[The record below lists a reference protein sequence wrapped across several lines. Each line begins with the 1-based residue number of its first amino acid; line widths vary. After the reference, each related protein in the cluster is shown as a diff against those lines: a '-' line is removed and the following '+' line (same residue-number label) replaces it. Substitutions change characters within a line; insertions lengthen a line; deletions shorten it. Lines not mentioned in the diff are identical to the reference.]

1 MRTDDAPGKCHRP
14 ALSVNRAR
22 RRSRRIFATSTL
34 LTGRRSVHVTKPV
47 ILTVDDDPVVLGAIE
62 RDLRQHY
69 RADYRVMK
77 AASGAAGLEAAR
89 ELAARN
95 TPIALFLVD
104 QRMPG
109 MTGTELLR
117 EASKLHPASRR
128 VLLTAYA
135 DTDVAIS
142 GINEIGLDH
151 YLMKPWDPP
160 EQRLYPVLDDLLGEW
175 RARVRPAFEGIRVL
189 GSEWS
194 PESYQAKEFLSR
206 NRVPYEWV
214 DIDRDAPARALAQSL
229 AGDVTRLPVV
239 IFTDGSHLV
248 APSHAELASKS
259 GMQTHANRPFYD
271 VVVIGGGPAGLAHAV
286 YAASEGLRTVLV
298 ESEAAGGQAGTSSL
312 IENYL
317 GFPGGVTGADLAHR
331 ATTQARRF
339 GAELLTGQ
347 KAVSLRREDPYRVVV
362 LADGTELT
370 AFTVVIT
377 TGMSART
384 LAVPGIEALQ
394 GVGVYY
400 GAAMTEAAR
409 YRDKDVAVVGG
420 ANSAGQG
427 ALFFSR
433 YARKVTMIVRAPDLL
448 PTMSNYL
455 VERIRATKNMEILN
469 CVEVESVRGPTAL
482 ESIVV
487 KDAGTGALRELP
499 MSAMFVFI
507 GVKPHTD
514 SFTGTLELDGQGFIL
529 TGADL
534 PREHGRP
541 RGWPLERE
549 PFAFE
554 TSIPGV
560 FAAGDVRAT
569 ANRRVAAAVGEGSA
583 AVYSVHRYLRMV

>member
-1 MRTDDAPGKCHRP
+1 VD
-14 ALSVNRAR
+14 
-22 RRSRRIFATSTL
+22 
-34 LTGRRSVHVTKPV
+34 VTKPV
-47 ILTVDDDPVVLGAIE
+47 ILTVDDDLAVLGAIE
-62 RDLRQHY
+62 RDLRRHY

-77 AASGAAGLEAAR
+77 AASGAAGLQAAR

-117 EASKLHPASRR
+117 EVAKLHPSSRR

-135 DTDVAIS
+135 DTDVAIA

-175 RARVRPAFEGIRVL
+175 RARVQPPFEGIRVL

-194 PESYQAKEFLSR
+194 PQSYQAKEFLSR

-214 DIDRDAPARALAQSL
+214 DIDRDAPARALAESL
-229 AGDVTRLPVV
+229 AGDLTRLPVV
-239 IFTDGSHLV
+239 IFADGSHLV
-248 APSHAELASKS
+248 APSPSDLASKA
-259 GMQTHANRPFYD
+259 GLQTHATRPFYD
-271 VVVIGGGPAGLAHAV
+271 VIVIGGGPAGLANAV

-298 ESEAAGGQAGTSSL
+298 ESQATGGQAGTSSL

-317 GFPGGVTGADLAHR
+317 GFPAGVTGADLANR
-331 ATTQARRF
+331 ATAQARRF

-347 KAVSLRREDPYRVVV
+347 EAVGLRREDPYRVVV
-362 LADGTELT
+362 LADGTELS
-370 AFTVVIT
+370 AYTVVIT

-384 LAVPGIEALQ
+384 LNVPGVESLR

-409 YRDKDVAVVGG
+409 YRDKDVCVVGG

-427 ALFFSR
+427 ALYFSR
-433 YARKVTMIVRAPDLL
+433 YAHRVTMLVRAPDLL
-448 PTMSNYL
+448 PLMSQYL
-455 VERIRATKNMEILN
+455 VDRIRATANIEVLN
-469 CVEVESVRGPTAL
+469 GVEVDSVKGSTSL

-487 KDAGTGALRELP
+487 KTTATGETCERP

-507 GVKPHTD
+507 GVKPHTARFAD
-514 SFTGTLELDGQGFIL
+514 VLQLDGQGFIL

-541 RGWPLERE
+541 YRWPLARE
-549 PFAFE
+549 PYAFE
-554 TSIPGV
+554 ASIPGV
-560 FAAGDVRAT
+560 FAAGDVRAS

-583 AVYSVHRYLRMV
+583 AVYSVHRYLRTV

>member
-1 MRTDDAPGKCHRP
+1 MA
-14 ALSVNRAR
+14 
-22 RRSRRIFATSTL
+22 
-34 LTGRRSVHVTKPV
+34 KPV
-47 ILTVDDDPVVLGAIE
+47 ILVVDDDPAVLGAIE
-62 RDLRQHY
+62 RDLRQRY
-69 RADYRVMK
+69 RTEYRVMK
-77 AASGAAGLEAAR
+77 SASPEEGLDTAR
-89 ELAARN
+89 TLAARN
-95 TPIALFLVD
+95 SQVALFLVD

-117 EASKLHPASRR
+117 QVTKLHPTARR

-135 DTDVAIS
+135 DTDVAIA
-142 GINEIGLDH
+142 GINEVGLDH

-175 RARVRPAFEGIRVL
+175 RARVRPSFDGIRML
-189 GSEWS
+189 GSQWS
-194 PESYQAKEFLSR
+194 PQSFEAKEFLSR

-214 DIDRDAPARALAQSL
+214 DVDVDETARALAESL
-229 AGDVTRLPVV
+229 AGDLTHLPVV
-239 IFTDGSHLV
+239 IFPDGTHLV
-248 APSHAELASKS
+248 APNAMQLATKA
-259 GMQTHANRPFYD
+259 GLQTQANRAFYD
-271 VVVIGGGPAGLAHAV
+271 VIVIGGGPAGLANAV

-298 ESEAAGGQAGTSSL
+298 ESRAAGGQAGTSSL

-317 GFPGGVTGADLAHR
+317 GFPGGVTGADLAQR
-331 ATTQARRF
+331 ATMQARRF

-347 KAVSLRREDPYRVVV
+347 EVVSLRREDPYRVVV

-370 AFTVVIT
+370 GYSVVIT

-384 LAVPGIEALQ
+384 LQAPGIEALH

-409 YRDKDVAVVGG
+409 CRGKDVCVVGG

-433 YARKVTMIVRAPDLL
+433 YARRVTMLIRAASLQPM
-448 PTMSNYL
+448 MSQYL
-455 VERIRATKNMEILN
+455 VDRILATENIDVTYG
-469 CVEVESVRGPTAL
+469 VEVCAVNGDGSLESV
-482 ESIVV
+482 VV
-487 KDAGTGALRELP
+487 KNVESGAVRTISS
-499 MSAMFVFI
+499 SAMFIFI
-507 GVKPHTD
+507 GVQPHTD
-514 SFTGTLELDGQGFIL
+514 AFAGIVERDEAGFVI

-541 RGWPLERE
+541 RGWTLERE
-549 PFAFE
+549 PLSFE

-560 FAAGDVRAT
+560 FAAGDVRAN

-583 AVYSVHRYLRMV
+583 AIYSVHRYLRTV